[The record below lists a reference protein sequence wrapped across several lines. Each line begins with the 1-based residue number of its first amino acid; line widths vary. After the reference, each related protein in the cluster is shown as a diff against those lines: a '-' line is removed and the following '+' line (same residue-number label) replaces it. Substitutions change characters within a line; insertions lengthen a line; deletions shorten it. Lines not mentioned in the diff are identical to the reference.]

1 VRRKNLYYAQ
11 LGQAINLAQ
20 NSIFEYKR
28 IGLIL
33 LDNIVEN
40 LLITQNSIKLRHSL
54 VMGNLNKTDYENIIS
69 SFNRFEKIIHQSF
82 ILELINTSEK
92 NIFDYSH
99 KARNNLYHNL
109 FADKRVT
116 DFCILYYCNFLER
129 NFKNYIEI
137 GITGHSYSESNST
150 NEILKCEKV
159 NSLEEILLKLRSF
172 NQSQKDL
179 AQNILADIIEDY
191 IWQIEDTMENETFES
206 YDTLNSTAK
215 DFYCN
220 YFKNTNYNGLNP
232 SGFVKQWY
240 SINKRKI
247 TKIKETVV
255 EIRNV
260 NLETAFDKYHKLMV
274 KTEPIYIGLMLYY
287 SNQEYLASLNE
298 D

>member
-1 VRRKNLYYAQ
+1 MRRKNLYYAQ
-11 LGQAINLAQ
+11 LGEAINLAQ
-20 NSIFEYKR
+20 NPIFEYKR
-28 IGLIL
+28 ISLIL

-40 LLITQNSIKLRHSL
+40 ILIAQNSIKLRHSL
-54 VMGNLNKTDYENIIS
+54 VMGNLVKTEYENIID
-69 SFNRFEKIIHQSF
+69 SFNRFEKIIHQSYK
-82 ILELINTSEK
+82 LELINASEK
-92 NIFDYSH
+92 NIIDYCH

-116 DFCILYYCNFLER
+116 EFCILYYCMFLEKY
-129 NFKNYIEI
+129 FKNYIEI
-137 GITGHSYSESNST
+137 GITSYSDSESNST

-159 NSLEEILLKLRSF
+159 NNLEEILSKLRSF
-172 NQSQKDL
+172 NDLQIDL
-179 AQNILADIIEDY
+179 AQKILAELIEDY
-191 IWQIEDTMENETFES
+191 IWQIEDTMENETFET
-206 YDTLNSTAK
+206 YDILNSTAK
-215 DFYCN
+215 EFYNN
-220 YFKNTNYNGLNP
+220 YFKNTKYNGLNP

-247 TKIKETVV
+247 TKIKENVV

-287 SNQEYLASLNE
+287 SNEEYLASLNE